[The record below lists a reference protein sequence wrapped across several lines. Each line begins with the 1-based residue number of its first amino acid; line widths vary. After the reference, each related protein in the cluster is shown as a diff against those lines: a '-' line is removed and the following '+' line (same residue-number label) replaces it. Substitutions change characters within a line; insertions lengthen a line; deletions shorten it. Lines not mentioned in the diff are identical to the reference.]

1 METIDNKHLFEFIEQ
16 VGRPVSMADMTAHF
30 SDVPQIDILR
40 CIASLKE
47 AGWLFEVEQF
57 VWDLTEKSKIQSN
70 KTIEG
75 ERQEKI
81 QSLAKH
87 KRTKIELQ
95 QALKK
100 LRHYPA
106 TKWTAGIVFVIAIGL
121 TVLIVRK
128 WINE

>member
-1 METIDNKHLFEFIEQ
+1 MDTIDNKRLLEFIEQ

-30 SDVPQIDILR
+30 NDVPQINILR

-47 AGWLFEVEQF
+47 AGWLLEVEQF
-57 VWDLTEKSKIQSN
+57 VWDLSEKSRIQSN
-70 KTIEG
+70 EIIEG
-75 ERQEKI
+75 ERQERI
-81 QSLAKH
+81 YNIAKH

-95 QALKK
+95 QALKR
-100 LRHYPA
+100 LRYYPA

-128 WINE
+128 WVNE